1 MEKGQN
7 NNPPLKQTPNKT
19 MKQRFIIL
27 SLLIISSPMIGMEP
41 IVIFQY
47 KISSGFVWETFGND
61 KIHPKYKGEI
71 KNGKMNGL

>member
-1 MEKGQN
+1 
-7 NNPPLKQTPNKT
+7 